1 MRARLSI
8 PLLASLLLAAP
19 FSHAA
24 EQKKPQPVPSCIG
37 AEVNGYRSMSY
48 DCLGQQMSPDTPPN
62 RPNPALSSQDVTRR
76 PPNQAGLVTP
86 ATTANRMGGNF
97 GNSAFPQRP
106 PAMQGGMP
114 AGVRTPP
121 PVPTAPAR

>member
-1 MRARLSI
+1 MRATLSV
-8 PLLASLLLAAP
+8 PLLASLLLITP
-19 FSHAA
+19 LSHAA
-24 EQKKPQPVPSCIG
+24 EQKKPQTVPSCIG

-48 DCLGQQMSPDTPPN
+48 DCLGQQMAPETNPN
-62 RPNPALSSQDVTRR
+62 RPNPAMSSQDVTRR
-76 PPNQAGLVTP
+76 APNQAGLATP
-86 ATTANRMGGNF
+86 ATTANRMGSNF

-121 PVPTAPAR
+121 PVPKAPSR